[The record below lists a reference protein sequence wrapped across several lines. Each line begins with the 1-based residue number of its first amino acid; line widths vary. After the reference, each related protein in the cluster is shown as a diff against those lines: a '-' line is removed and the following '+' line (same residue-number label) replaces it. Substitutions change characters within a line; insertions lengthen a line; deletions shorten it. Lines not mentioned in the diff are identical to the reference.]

1 MYWVTFHHWDLST
14 SSTTTTI
21 KWLSWYSVEGWT
33 EPPEPR
39 PGLSTGLMGKPDSM
53 CGVLLW
59 AALLFSHWKKNLTSM
74 KHTFELPRPNRKG
87 GYIGYSMTC
96 VSRSRCIWSFKSFC
110 LKDLVLRGGT
120 AYDTLAGPL
129 INWNQ
134 FFKGN
139 HKSSFLFPSCRA
151 MLMAP
156 FKVGLSTF
164 FHHYC

>member
-1 MYWVTFHHWDLST
+1 MGT
-14 SSTTTTI
+14 SSC
-21 KWLSWYSVEGWT
+21 LV
-33 EPPEPR
+33 
-39 PGLSTGLMGKPDSM
+39 
-53 CGVLLW
+53 
-59 AALLFSHWKKNLTSM
+59 AALRTGQTWSHLSPARPCPACPQDWWESQTACVVFYCGLLFCFLAGKKKTLTSM
-74 KHTFELPRPNRKG
+74 KTHVWAARPNRKG

-120 AYDTLAGPL
+120 VYDTLAGPL

-139 HKSSFLFPSCRA
+139 HKSPFLFPSCRA
-151 MLMAP
+151 TLMAP